1 MSAVSTHTETP
12 LVGRIGCTEGVLR
25 VHELAKKLGL
35 QNKELV
41 EKLQAAGVPGIKTHS
56 SSVDEAEAM
65 KAIGKGP
72 AAEKKKEA
80 PSTMSR
86 PRTMVRMRG
95 GEGAE
100 GDQRQPEAAAEEPIA
115 APVEERAVVVEAAP
129 PERPT
134 MVQES
139 PMVVRAFREPPPPV
153 VVEEPAIVE
162 APVATIAAAPAE
174 AVAAASPDAVSADAV
189 ATGVAPPAAA
199 DAGGSNVVRVIDP
212 NAIRAR
218 LQAEGR
224 DFSPRPKRTFAK
236 VREIKVVNDRFG
248 GAPQMVD
255 VTTAAGARPGGKKPV
270 GSGKVGGEPDFKD
283 RREQRGGAR
292 DMWLNPG
299 KKRKSGK
306 KGRGPEITQAAAH
319 KRVVEMADAITV
331 GDLAHQM
338 AIKSGQVI
346 TKLMSMGMMVT
357 VNQVIDYETAA
368 IVATEF
374 GFEVKNET
382 YEEADMLGTEAEKE
396 VSAHTARAPV
406 VTVMGHVDHGKTSLL
421 DFIRKSKVASGEAGG
436 ITQHIGAYSVETE
449 RGRITFLD
457 TPGHAAFTAMR
468 QRGAQVTDIVV
479 LVVAADDGV
488 MPQTIE
494 AIKHAQEAEVP
505 IVVAL
510 NKADRPDAKPERVM
524 QELTEYKLVPEEWG
538 GETIMLPVSAKTGLN
553 MDKLLE
559 SILLQAEV
567 LQLSADTDRRAQGIV
582 IEAQLDK
589 GRGPVATVLIQQ
601 GTLKNG
607 DFIVA
612 GPHSGKVRAMYASNG
627 ALLKE
632 AGPSDPVQ
640 VLGLA
645 GVPDAGDRFD
655 SVADDRT
662 AKEVAQHRTQKQREA
677 ERNKTAKVS
686 LEDFLKKT
694 PQSEAVQDL
703 RIIVKA
709 DVGGSMEA
717 LSHALKNLSTTKV
730 TVNILRSGVGT
741 ITENDVN
748 DAIASN
754 AIVIGFNAKPDS
766 KAQALAQHEKVDV
779 RTYSII
785 YEAIEEMQQAMAAL
799 LAPKLEE
806 RYVGKAEVRA
816 LFRVPKLGVIA
827 GSYVLDG
834 KIQRSGKVRV
844 MRGKDKLFEGSLS
857 SLKRFKDDVREVA
870 AGYEC
875 GIGVAGFNDLIEG
888 DVVECL
894 EIIEVRADIGETLSA
909 MKAPAPGGTNQAGA
923 PA

>member
-1 MSAVSTHTETP
+1 MSAVSQHVGRP
-12 LVGRIGCTEGVLR
+12 LVGGLGCTEGVLR

-41 EKLQAAGVPGIKTHS
+41 EKLQAKGVPGIKTHS

-65 KAIGKGP
+65 KALGLGA
-72 AAEKKKEA
+72 AAEKKSAA

-86 PRTMVRMRG
+86 PRTMVRHR
-95 GEGAE
+95 GAE
-100 GDQRQPEAAAEEPIA
+100 GDAPEASGPNPI
-115 APVEERAVVVEAAP
+115 PVEVQTPVVEEKPVVVEVQP
-129 PERPT
+129 PSDRPQ

-139 PMVVRAFREPPPPV
+139 PNVVRVVRDAPTPPPV
-153 VVEEPAIVE
+153 VVEAAE
-162 APVATIAAAPAE
+162 APVEVAPEAAPVEGGEAAAPATD
-174 AVAAASPDAVSADAV
+174 PN
-189 ATGVAPPAAA
+189 
-199 DAGGSNVVRVIDP
+199 GSTNVVRVIDP

-224 DFSPRPKRTFAK
+224 DFTPRPKRTFAK

-255 VTTAAGARPGGKKPV
+255 VTSSAGARPGKKPT
-270 GSGKVGGEPDFKD
+270 GKVGGEADFKD
-283 RREQRGGAR
+283 RREQRGAR

-319 KRVVEMADAITV
+319 KRVVEMSDAITV

-346 TKLMSMGMMVT
+346 TKLMGMGMMVT

-382 YEEADMLGTEAEKE
+382 YEEADMLGTEAEKDA
-396 VSAHTARAPV
+396 SALAGRAPV

-421 DFIRKSKVASGEAGG
+421 DFIRNAKVAAGEAGG

-479 LVVAADDGV
+479 LVVASDDGV

-494 AIKHAQEAEVP
+494 AIKHAQEAQVP

-510 NKADRPDAKPERVM
+510 NKSDKPDAKPERVM

-538 GETIMLPVSAKTGLN
+538 GETIMLPVSAKTGMN

-567 LQLSADTDRRAQGIV
+567 LELSADPDRRAQGTV
-582 IEAQLDK
+582 VEAQLDK

-601 GTLKNG
+601 GTLKTG

-612 GPHSGKVRAMYASNG
+612 GQHSGKVRAMYASNG
-627 ALLKE
+627 TLMKE

-662 AKEVAQHRTQKQREA
+662 AKEVAQHRAQKTREA

-694 PQSEAVQDL
+694 PQQDEVQEL

-730 TVNILRSGVGT
+730 TVNIIRSGVGT

-754 AIVIGFNAKPDS
+754 AIVIGFNAKPDN
-766 KAQALAQHEKVDV
+766 KAHALAQHEKVDV

-785 YEAIEEMQQAMAAL
+785 YEAIEEMQQAMANL

-806 RYVGKAEVRA
+806 RYVGKAEVRQ
-816 LFRVPKLGVIA
+816 LFRVPKQGTIA

-834 KIQRSGKVRV
+834 KIQRAGKVRV
-844 MRGKDKLFEGSLS
+844 MRGKDKIFEGSLS
-857 SLKRFKDDVREVA
+857 SLKRFKDDAREVA

-875 GIGVAGFNDLIEG
+875 GIGVQGFNDLVEG
-888 DVVECL
+888 DVIECL
-894 EIIEVRADIGETLSA
+894 EIIEVRADIGETLSQ
-909 MKAPAPGGTNQAGA
+909 MKPTSTTGNNQAGA

>member
-1 MSAVSTHTETP
+1 MSAVSTHADRS
-12 LVGRIGCTEGVLR
+12 LVGRFGCTEGVLR

-95 GEGAE
+95 AEGAE
-100 GDQRQPEAAAEEPIA
+100 GAEQRPPESAPEEPVVV
-115 APVEERAVVVEAAP
+115 APVEDKVVVEAP
-129 PERPT
+129 SVERPM

-139 PMVVRAFREPPPPV
+139 AMVVRAFREPPAP
-153 VVEEPAIVE
+153 VVEEVAPIVE
-162 APVATIAAAPAE
+162 PPAAPVAETPDAAVPAADVAVAADVPAAAAPA
-174 AVAAASPDAVSADAV
+174 D
-189 ATGVAPPAAA
+189 
-199 DAGGSNVVRVIDP
+199 GGSNVVRVIDP

-255 VTTAAGARPGGKKPV
+255 VTSSAGARPGKKPA
-270 GSGKVGGEPDFKD
+270 GPGKVGEPDFKD

-319 KRVVEMADAITV
+319 KRVVEMSDAITV

-368 IVATEF
+368 IIATEF
-374 GFEVKNET
+374 GFEVKNESF
-382 YEEADMLGTEAEKE
+382 EESDMLGVEAEKE

-421 DFIRKSKVASGEAGG
+421 DFIRKATVATGEAGG
-436 ITQHIGAYSVETE
+436 ITQHIGAYSVETA

-510 NKADRPDAKPERVM
+510 NKADKPDAKPERVM
-524 QELTEYKLVPEEWG
+524 QELTEFKLVPEEWG

-567 LQLSADTDRRAQGIV
+567 LQLVADTDRRAQGIV

-662 AKEVAQHRTQKQREA
+662 AKEVAQHRAQKQREA

-694 PQSEAVQDL
+694 PQSEAIQEL

-730 TVNILRSGVGT
+730 TVNIIRSGVGT

-754 AIVIGFNAKPDS
+754 AIVIGFNAKPDA
-766 KAQALAQHEKVDV
+766 KAQALSQHEKVDV

-785 YEAIEEMQQAMAAL
+785 YEAIEEMQVAMAAL

-806 RYVGKAEVRA
+806 RYVGKAEVRQ
-816 LFRVPKLGVIA
+816 LFRVPKQGTIA

-844 MRGKDKLFEGSLS
+844 MRGKDKIFEGSLS

-875 GIGVAGFNDLIEG
+875 GLGLAGFNELVEG
-888 DVVECL
+888 DIVECL

-909 MKAPAPGGTNQAGA
+909 MKPQAPSNNQAGA
-923 PA
+923 SA